1 MVGGA
6 EPLTMATG
14 PAAHTVTISLISHTN
29 VGKTTLARTLLRRDV
44 GEVLD
49 QAHVTDQSERYTL
62 IEAEGARLCL
72 WDTPGLGNTVRLMAR
87 LRRESSPV
95 GWLLSQVWD
104 RIADRPLW
112 SSQQAIR
119 NARDEADAIL
129 YLVSAAEDPVQA
141 AYVGEELD
149 LLTWIG
155 CPVLLLLN
163 QTGPA
168 LPMLSGEAG
177 AVEAGRLEALWR
189 AHTAR
194 WPIVRDVLA
203 LDAFS
208 RCWVQE
214 GVLFARLEPL
224 LPEAQR
230 PLLRT
235 CAAAWTE
242 RNLAVLRASVEQM
255 AAYLATA
262 ALDRESFAPSERSSF
277 SRVPGLTPEP
287 ARQAMKRLRER
298 LEART
303 RELVDRLVREHG
315 LEGRST
321 LTLIEQM
328 ESFAVVG
335 DEWLTP
341 GRGAVIG
348 GAVSGAV
355 GGLAADVGFAGLT
368 FGGGAVL
375 GAILGALGGA
385 GLAAGYRL
393 AQGSREPAVSWSA
406 PFLGRLCA
414 DTVLRYLAV
423 AHFGRGRGG
432 YADTEL
438 SPRWTA
444 LVTDE
449 LAERGPRLSD
459 AWALAGEPEGAHD
472 DKVAAQVE
480 PILFE
485 ATAVVLARGYPDA
498 APWLA
503 GAVRS
508 GHAGA

>member
-1 MVGGA
+1 MSPV
-6 EPLTMATG
+6 PDAT
-14 PAAHTVTISLISHTN
+14 TVTISLISHTN

-49 QAHVTDQSERYTL
+49 QAHVTDRSERYTL
-62 IEAEGARLCL
+62 IETDGARLCL

-95 GWLLSQVWD
+95 GWLLRQVWD

-129 YLVSAAEDPVQA
+129 YLVNAAEDPVQA

-168 LPMLSGEAG
+168 LPMLPGEGGEAE
-177 AVEAGRLEALWR
+177 VGRLEALWR

-214 GVLFARLEPL
+214 GVLFGRLEPL
-224 LPEAQR
+224 LPEAHR
-230 PLLRT
+230 PALRT

-242 RNLAVLRASVEQM
+242 RNVTILRASIEQM
-255 AAYLATA
+255 AAYLAA
-262 ALDRESFAPSERSSF
+262 AAIDRETLPPAERSSLP
-277 SRVPGLTPEP
+277 RLPGLTPAP
-287 ARQAMKRLRER
+287 ARLAMDRLRER

-303 RELVDRLVREHG
+303 RELVDGLVIAHG

-321 LTLIEQM
+321 LSLIEQM

-335 DEWLTP
+335 QEWLTP

-355 GGLAADVGFAGLT
+355 GGLAADVGLGGLT

-393 AQGSREPAVSWSA
+393 AQGAHEPAVSWSG
-406 PFLGRLCA
+406 PFLSRLCG

-423 AHFGRGRGG
+423 AHFGRGRGD

-438 SPRWTA
+438 SPQWTA
-444 LVTDE
+444 LVTDA
-449 LAERGPRLSD
+449 LAERGGILSD
-459 AWALAGEPEGAHD
+459 AWAMATEAGGSPAEMVARLEPT
-472 DKVAAQVE
+472 
-480 PILFE
+480 LFA
-485 ATAVVLARGYPDA
+485 ATADVLARGYPDA
-498 APWLA
+498 AHWLE
-503 GAVRS
+503 RCP
-508 GHAGA
+508 